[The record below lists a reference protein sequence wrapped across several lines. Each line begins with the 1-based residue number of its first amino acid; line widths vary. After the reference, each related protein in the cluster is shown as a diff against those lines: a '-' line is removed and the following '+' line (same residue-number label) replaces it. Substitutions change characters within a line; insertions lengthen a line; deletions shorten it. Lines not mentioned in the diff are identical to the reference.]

1 MLALE
6 CQSVC
11 LEYSVAGRRL
21 RALQDV
27 SVVVGKREFV
37 SLLGPS
43 GCGKST
49 LLNVVAGFL
58 KPTGGKVLVEGRE
71 VSRPGQDR
79 GVIFQEHALF
89 PWMTVRQNISFGLD
103 VNGVPRREREKKVD
117 ELIRLVGLTGFE
129 RAFPS
134 QLSGGM
140 RQRVAVSRALATSPS
155 ILLMDEPFSAIDE
168 QTRQGLRDEF
178 LRIWQQTSQTVL
190 LVTHSI
196 EESVLMSDWV
206 VVMGTKPGRVI
217 CTVEIDLPRP
227 RDDAS
232 AQFIRLRKHISDLLY
247 GRKSGQSLQ

>member
-129 RAFPS
+129 RAFP
-134 QLSGGM
+134 
-140 RQRVAVSRALATSPS
+140 ATSPS

-247 GRKSGQSLQ
+247 GRKGGQSLQ